1 MTQKIKSSLLLALA
15 GAALLASVAFAS
27 EDKTQTRPTIQ
38 AIEPEVAIEGTK
50 VTLEGTNLADVT
62 KVVFAGKHDA
72 KFMVANNHEIVVTV
86 PEGAT
91 SGPIMVVT
99 REGWAQSTESVFVA
113 PGSN

>member
-1 MTQKIKSSLLLALA
+1 MTQKIKSALLLALA
-15 GAALLASVAFAS
+15 GASLLASAAFAA
-27 EDKTQTRPTIQ
+27 EDKTQNRPTIQ

-72 KFMVANNHEIVVTV
+72 KFMVASNHEILVTV

-91 SGPIMVVT
+91 SGPILVVT
-99 REGWAQSTESVFVA
+99 REGWVRSIEPVFVV